1 MIEWVPRGAAL
12 QQSREQRRIYTK
24 SGDDGY
30 TTCLLT
36 GGRVPKT
43 HPCIEFVGALDE
55 AEAALGLAQSLLET
69 STASRD
75 AGRYA
80 RILEYMQVL
89 LFRAGFTLAGRS
101 CVDMGDINH
110 IEELIDE
117 LSVFI
122 KPLFTINGGHPAA
135 AATSYAR
142 AVIRRAERS
151 LWRCI
156 EAIDGDIP
164 EQYRI
169 VARLLNRLSDLA
181 YALQHAINAGFGVH
195 VKRVDCKSKS

>member
-1 MIEWVPRGAAL
+1 MIEWVLRGAAL
-12 QQSREQRRIYTK
+12 QQSRERRRIYTR

-30 TTCLLT
+30 TMCLLT
-36 GGRVPKT
+36 GSRVPKT

-55 AEAALGLAQSLLET
+55 AEAALGLAQSLLEA
-69 STASRD
+69 STASGD

-101 CVDMGDINH
+101 CIDGDDIRH
-110 IEELIDE
+110 VEELIDE

-156 EAIDGDIP
+156 EAIDGNVP
-164 EQYRI
+164 EQHRM

-195 VKRVDCKSKS
+195 VKRVDCGGKS